1 MAWYDDGANL
11 AWPNVLMIAG
21 VAVLAPIFLPV
32 VGAVL
37 RPVVK
42 GAVKA
47 GLTVKDMA
55 AGFVA
60 EAGEQVS
67 DLYAEA
73 KAEHCAKPE
82 AWGKPSVKWLSQ
94 LRQNG
99 VLTGRGLGFQS
110 LISPV
115 DL

>member
-1 MAWYDDGANL
+1 MAWYDNVVKFS
-11 AWPNVLMIAG
+11 WPNVLVAVG
-21 VAVLAPIFLPV
+21 VVVLAPVLLPV

-42 GAVKA
+42 GAIKT

-67 DLYAEA
+67 DLVAEA
-73 KAEHCAKPE
+73 KAEHYAKPE
-82 AWGKPSVKWLSQ
+82 A
-94 LRQNG
+94 
-99 VLTGRGLGFQS
+99 
-110 LISPV
+110 
-115 DL
+115 

>member
-1 MAWYDDGANL
+1 MAWYDNVVKFS
-11 AWPNVLMIAG
+11 WPNVLVAVG
-21 VAVLAPIFLPV
+21 VVVLAPVLLPV

-55 AGFVA
+55 VGFVA

-67 DLYAEA
+67 DLVAEA
-73 KAEHCAKPE
+73 KAEHYAKPE
-82 AWGKPSVKWLSQ
+82 A
-94 LRQNG
+94 
-99 VLTGRGLGFQS
+99 
-110 LISPV
+110 
-115 DL
+115 